1 MVKNWAANAGD
12 TRDMAFIPESG
23 RSPRVGNGNLLQYTC
38 LENSMDRGA
47 WQATVHGAAMSQTG
61 LSDRAHM
68 NTIYK
73 TDVSTCSRPP
83 LLPSQLKLPKATSV
97 TVWSKDFLILPNRR
111 ITAST
116 QILCVSHCSK
126 HSIYIISF
134 YIHNSS

>member
-1 MVKNWAANAGD
+1 MLVIKNPSANAKD
-12 TRDMAFIPESG
+12 SG
-23 RSPRVGNGNLLQYTC
+23 LILGLGRFPGVENSNPLQYTC

-97 TVWSKDFLILPNRR
+97 TVWSKDFLILPIQQNN
-111 ITAST
+111 
-116 QILCVSHCSK
+116 SK
-126 HSIYIISF
+126 HT
-134 YIHNSS
+134 NTMC